1 MVVLAPHPVVAYV
14 GFALMGAG
22 TSVVFPLAM
31 SAAAQRHDRPA
42 AINVA
47 ALSQLAFTA
56 FLLAPPLLGL
66 VAEAMGIRWAFG
78 VCLPLVLLSL
88 WATRELRVRA

>member
-1 MVVLAPHPVVAYV
+1 
-14 GFALMGAG
+14 
-22 TSVVFPLAM
+22 
-31 SAAAQRHDRPA
+31 
-42 AINVA
+42 
-47 ALSQLAFTA
+47 
-56 FLLAPPLLGL
+56 LLAPPLLGL